1 MGNIIT
7 ASILNQISRVSQR
20 LLPVVALVIV
30 VVFGLTIWELIKF
43 SKEVNVLNE
52 KIEGVNTKVDK
63 MNNTL
68 YQSKQNVS
76 VLINSSTVKLALQAQ
91 TALTILSKIRKRKKK
106 K

>member
-7 ASILNQISRVSQR
+7 GSILNQISRVAQR

-52 KIEGVNTKVDK
+52 KIEGVNTKVDR

-68 YQSKQNVS
+68 FQSKQNVS
-76 VLINSSTVKLALQAQ
+76 GLINSSTVKLALQAQ
-91 TALTILSKIRKRKKK
+91 TALSIFNKIRKRRKNK
-106 K
+106 